1 MESRP
6 GAEGQGAGRLERS
19 LGAYGSYW
27 MVPPRAL
34 LLGGP
39 EQSNSG
45 NTRSFPGP
53 TDLILAWVG
62 IGWRQ
67 ADASFLGALLRLPA
81 PTLFS

>member
-1 MESRP
+1 M
-6 GAEGQGAGRLERS
+6 GATGW
-19 LGAYGSYW
+19 Y
-27 MVPPRAL
+27 PPRAL

-53 TDLILAWVG
+53 TDLILTWVG
-62 IGWRQ
+62 MGRRQ
-67 ADASFLGALLRLPA
+67 ADAYFLGALLRLPA